1 MKIHFF
7 LLSFF
12 LINST
17 ISAQTDK
24 DLMNILKKETESVAN
39 LDFEAWK
46 SYWCHTENAYFS
58 YADPNG
64 MVYLTG
70 WDTIEK
76 TLKAIFESRKKVD
89 INLRREN
96 VKIERQEQMAF
107 ITFDQYDNLDG
118 AETHKAE
125 SRVMKKTADGWK
137 ILSVELVGVNS
148 YSRAG
153 KQLHHILLASFK
165 PEAKPDDIQYIFDK
179 FKSVAKEVDGMT
191 SCTMLKNEDASSPFQ
206 YTFIMT
212 FRTEEALN
220 QYSAHANHLAAV
232 ERWKTVGEKVT
243 VIDSWR

>member
-12 LINST
+12 LINSA
-17 ISAQTDK
+17 ISAQTDE

-46 SYWCHTENAYFS
+46 SFWCHTENAYFS

-76 TLKAIFESRKKVD
+76 TLKSIFESRKKID

-96 VKIERQEQMAF
+96 VKIERQDQMAF
-107 ITFDQYDNLDG
+107 ITFDQYDNLGG
-118 AETHKAE
+118 AEMHKAE
-125 SRVMKKTADGWK
+125 SRVMIKTADGWK
-137 ILSVELVGVNS
+137 ILSTELVGVNS

-191 SCTMLKNEDASSPFQ
+191 SCTMLKNQDASSAFQ

-220 QYSAHANHLAAV
+220 RYNAHANHLAAV
-232 ERWKTVGEKVT
+232 ERWKTVGDQVT
-243 VIDSWR
+243 VIDSWQ